1 MLVTILSSISP
12 DDRIP
17 ECNTDVGREEVADV
31 GREEV
36 ADVGREEVAD
46 VGREE
51 VGGIFIRSFL
61 AALHA
66 VLCGSN
72 EATLPAHTR
81 A

>member
-17 ECNTDVGREEVADV
+17 ERNT
-31 GREEV
+31 
-36 ADVGREEVAD
+36 DVGREEVAD

-72 EATLPAHTR
+72 EATLPAHAR